1 MQDIISS
8 EFETE
13 VINSSLPVVVD
24 FYAPWCN
31 PCKTLAPI
39 LGAFAGQYEGKI
51 KIVKVDIDAE
61 ENYEIVTQC
70 SIRSVPTLKF
80 FKNGTSVETIV
91 GMAPKNKLDESFAN
105 LAN

>member
-1 MQDIISS
+1 MAERFEGFGVVTFRGIVDAEIADESYPHLISVVS
-8 EFETE
+8 
-13 VINSSLPVVVD
+13 VLVVRVVVV
-24 FYAPWCN
+24 
-31 PCKTLAPI
+31 
-39 LGAFAGQYEGKI
+39 GV
-51 KIVKVDIDAE
+51 VKVDIDAE